1 MFELCFLSWLFSCSV
16 VDGKDR
22 TDMLTFHGC
31 EKDLAGALSSHVEV
45 HFFHHLHPILLKIS
59 VKKNK

>member
-1 MFELCFLSWLFSCSV
+1 M

-31 EKDLAGALSSHVEV
+31 EKDLAGALNSHVEV
-45 HFFHHLHPILLKIS
+45 RFVFEEWDWGGEIL
-59 VKKNK
+59 